1 MAPPLIDALMFPAL
15 LDAIFDIASGVI
27 AVIVS
32 YEAAR
37 ARSFSK
43 EDIFLSFEVSFA
55 LLAGSNVL
63 RGLLVLLELLTRRPF
78 DLVRPFNIVGD
89 LIQAFVAAVAY
100 AILLWV
106 QIKSVWPESNV
117 VSQIGPVGLGMVIL
131 PINILN
137 VFMLLALAALVFVR
151 LTKDRNLN
159 QALVTIGF
167 LFLAC
172 AHLSNVLGYGTPF
185 LLAIENLL
193 RLAGYLS
200 LLAMLV
206 RLRKTA

>member
-1 MAPPLIDALMFPAL
+1 MAPPLVDILMLPAL
-15 LDAIFDIASGVI
+15 LDAVFDIASGVI

-55 LLAGSNVL
+55 LLGGSNVL
-63 RGLLVLLELLTRRPF
+63 RGLLVLLELVTRHPF
-78 DLVRPFNIVGD
+78 DLVRPFNVFGD

-106 QIKSVWPESNV
+106 QIGSAWPESSV
-117 VSQIGPVGLGMVIL
+117 VSQIGPVGLGMIVL
-131 PINILN
+131 PINVLN
-137 VFMLLALAALVFVR
+137 VFMLLALATLVFLR
-151 LTKDRNLN
+151 LVKDRNLN
-159 QALVTIGF
+159 QALVTVGF
-167 LFLAC
+167 VFLAC
-172 AHLSNVLGYGTPF
+172 AHLSSVLGYREPS

-206 RLRKTA
+206 RLKKET

>member
-1 MAPPLIDALMFPAL
+1 MAPPLIDALILSPL
-15 LDAIFDIASGVI
+15 LDAVFDLVSGVI

-32 YEAAR
+32 YQAAK

-55 LLAGSNVL
+55 LLGASNML
-63 RGLLVLLELLTRRPF
+63 RGLLVMSELLTRRPF
-78 DLVRPFNIVGD
+78 DLVRPFNIAGD

-106 QIKSVWPESNV
+106 QIRSVWPGSTV
-117 VSQIGPVGLGMVIL
+117 VSQIGPAGLGLIIL
-131 PINILN
+131 PFNVLN
-137 VFMLLALAALVFVR
+137 VFMLLALAALVLVK

-159 QALVTIGF
+159 QALVTMGF
-167 LFLAC
+167 IFLAC
-172 AHLSNVLGYGTPF
+172 AHLSNVLGYREPA
-185 LLAIENLL
+185 LLAIENVL

-206 RLRKTA
+206 RLKKET

>member
-1 MAPPLIDALMFPAL
+1 MFPAL
-15 LDAIFDIASGVI
+15 LDAVFDIASGVI

-78 DLVRPFNIVGD
+78 DLVRPFNIFGD
-89 LIQAFVAAVAY
+89 LIQASVAAVAY

-117 VSQIGPVGLGMVIL
+117 VAQIGPAGLGMIVL
-131 PINILN
+131 PINVLN

-159 QALVTIGF
+159 QALVTVGF
-167 LFLAC
+167 VFLAC
-172 AHLSNVLGYGTPF
+172 AHLSNVLGYREPF
-185 LLAIENLL
+185 LLAVENLL

-206 RLRKTA
+206 RLKKET